1 VGQKVKV
8 REDIEPLNI
17 DDWNII
23 KTHVIG
29 KIFTVEEVKKSDTLF
44 YVLKGLR
51 IDISHDWLLPILEE
65 ECSCRKLVNNQLIIV
80 NNDGCC
86 VKCGAQMSIKTIR
99 TVNDVLAGL
108 SDEDKEI
115 IRGRLR

>member
-1 VGQKVKV
+1 MFWKKNEIADNGWKLVNKFYDIPTIPFKVGQKVKV
-8 REDIEPLNI
+8 REDIEPLNM

-51 IDISHDWLLPILEE
+51 IDISHDWLLPVLEP
-65 ECSCRKLVNNQLIIV
+65 
-80 NNDGCC
+80 
-86 VKCGAQMSIKTIR
+86 TR
-99 TVNDVLAGL
+99 TVDDVLAGL

-115 IRGRLR
+115 KRRRLR